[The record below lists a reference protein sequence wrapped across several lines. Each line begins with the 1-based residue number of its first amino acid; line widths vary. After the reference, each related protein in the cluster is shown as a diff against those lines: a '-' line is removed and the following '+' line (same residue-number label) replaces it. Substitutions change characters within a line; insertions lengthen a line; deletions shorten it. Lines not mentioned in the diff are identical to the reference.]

1 MAERRAASTSP
12 WTLTTPSNATIAV
25 PAPVPGDAHAALQA
39 AGIIGDVT
47 YRFNDAKYSWVA
59 GSPWSWRRALPALTG
74 GGSWTLVCE
83 GLMTIGTV
91 KLDGEVLGQVNNQYR
106 RWAFPIPSGHKK
118 AGRVLSLEFEPTRPF
133 SYPTG
138 RWGGCSRAGAAAQ
151 SVRQEYLSWGNRGT
165 EDYAQMNGTFP
176 QGPWLSVY
184 LVHSDESSPLITDVV
199 PQITPQHGTYPSTPL
214 TSSDNAFAVRTTVH
228 LRSTVPGSSGTLMIK
243 GNWSAS
249 ASVSKAVVMES
260 AGDHNVT
267 LELRATN
274 VKLWWPNTLG
284 AQALYELSVSFTP
297 HTGAGLPHTS
307 AVAAATVNTTR
318 R

>member
-1 MAERRAASTSP
+1 
-12 WTLTTPSNATIAV
+12 
-25 PAPVPGDAHAALQA
+25 
-39 AGIIGDVT
+39 
-47 YRFNDAKYSWVA
+47 
-59 GSPWSWRRALPALTG
+59 
-74 GGSWTLVCE
+74 
-83 GLMTIGTV
+83 
-91 KLDGEVLGQVNNQYR
+91 
-106 RWAFPIPSGHKK
+106 
-118 AGRVLSLEFEPTRPF
+118 
-133 SYPTG
+133 
-138 RWGGCSRAGAAAQ
+138 
-151 SVRQEYLSWGNRGT
+151 
-165 EDYAQMNGTFP
+165 MNGTFP

-274 VKLWWPNTLG
+274 VKLWWPNTFG